1 MKRHWMFRVSF
12 PQDTDKVL
20 WYKAG
25 DKEVNKWRVSG
36 AGKVEKVLVLK

>member
-1 MKRHWMFRVSF
+1 MKRHWMYRVTF
-12 PQDTDKVL
+12 PATGNVL

-36 AGKVEKVLVLK
+36 VGKVEKVLVLK